1 MNARLCLIIAS
12 VSGMLVVALGAF
24 AAHALRNQL
33 SERLYEIWQT
43 AVQYQMFHTLALLA
57 VGVLLVRQNRLGL
70 RLAAWLF
77 IGGMLLFCGSLYSLA
92 LTGLT
97 TLGMITPLGGLLFI
111 VGWLM
116 FALSMFRASKK
127 LNDC

>member
-1 MNARLCLIIAS
+1 MNARLSLIIAS

-33 SERLYEIWQT
+33 SERFYDVWQT

-57 VGVLLVRQNRLGL
+57 VGILLVRQNCLGL

-92 LTGLT
+92 LTGIT

>member
-1 MNARLCLIIAS
+1 MNARLSLIIAA

-24 AAHALRNQL
+24 AAHALRSQL
-33 SERLYEIWQT
+33 SERFYDIWQT

-57 VGVLLVRQNRLGL
+57 VGVLLERQNRLGL

-97 TLGMITPLGGLLFI
+97 TLGMITPVGGLLFLA
-111 VGWLM
+111 GWLM